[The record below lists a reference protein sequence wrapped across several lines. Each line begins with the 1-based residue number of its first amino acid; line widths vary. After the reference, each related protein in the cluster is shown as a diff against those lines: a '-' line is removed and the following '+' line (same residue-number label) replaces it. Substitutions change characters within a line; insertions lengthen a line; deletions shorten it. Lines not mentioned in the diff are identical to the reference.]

1 MAERNMDWTRIVIPE
16 DCKAI
21 SVFSD
26 GGLFDEFVAV
36 GLKPLFDGRDIP
48 SFLPS
53 GFQIPV
59 FIGYEPGVAPQHL
72 KHPDILDRLRAARSG
87 EGHNSGCSDKNHGED
102 PSQESDSC
110 QE

>member
-48 SFLPS
+48 SFLP
-53 GFQIPV
+53 
-59 FIGYEPGVAPQHL
+59 
-72 KHPDILDRLRAARSG
+72 
-87 EGHNSGCSDKNHGED
+87 
-102 PSQESDSC
+102 
-110 QE
+110 